1 MKKYHGV
8 IFDLDGTLLNTIN
21 DLGSSVNDVLKYY
34 GLPEHTIEEYKMM
47 VGNGMK
53 RLLLSS
59 LPPEQAEQIDMEQ
72 AFDMF
77 QKIYAEKY
85 MESTEP
91 YEGIPELV
99 EWLYHNG
106 IKMAVNSNKRDN
118 YTKSLIDKYFTH
130 IPFVQVLGERPGIPR
145 KPDPSA
151 ALEIAAEMG
160 EAPEKILYIGDS
172 EVDMETGKNAGMDII
187 GVVWGFRGREGLDA
201 DKADYIVESPED
213 IRSLFE
219 VKGAK
224 Y

>member
-34 GLPEHTIEEYKMM
+34 GLPEHSIEEYMKM

-59 LPPEQAEQIDMEQ
+59 LPPEQTERIDIEQ

-85 MESTEP
+85 MEHTVP
-91 YEGIPELV
+91 YDGIPELV
-99 EWLYHNG
+99 EWLYHSG
-106 IKMAVNSNKRDN
+106 IKLAVNSNKRDD

-160 EAPEKILYIGDS
+160 ESPEKLLYIGDS
-172 EVDMETGKNAGMDII
+172 EVDIETGKNAGMDTV
-187 GVVWGFRGREGLDA
+187 GVIWGFRGRGGLDA
-201 DKADYIVESPED
+201 VKAVYIAESPVD
-213 IRSLFE
+213 IRSLF
-219 VKGAK
+219 
-224 Y
+224 